1 MSNTKLELPLTI
13 SLHDNEDKVGLL
25 TKDFRDRVKTLLT
38 KEWGGGLEPIGDGK
52 HPAATALKRAAEE
65 YFATVAA
72 WIYASRDLE
81 LDYEKAKALIDEFM
95 SIRVTFYE

>member
-1 MSNTKLELPLTI
+1 MSSTKLNLPITV

-25 TKDFRDRVKTLLT
+25 TTDFKDRVKTLLT

-52 HPAATALKRAAEE
+52 HPAATALRKASEE

-81 LDYEKAKALIDEFM
+81 LDYAKAKALIDEFM
-95 SIRVTFYE
+95 SIKVTFYE

>member
-1 MSNTKLELPLTI
+1 MSSTKLNLPVTVTL
-13 SLHDNEDKVGLL
+13 SDNEDKAGLD
-25 TKDFRDRVKTLLT
+25 TKDFHDRVKTLLT
-38 KEWGGGLEPIGDGK
+38 KEWGGSLEPIGDGK

-95 SIRVTFYE
+95 GIKVTFYE